1 MSKFSGPSVLPGGQ
15 VTLPTEGKVSDFTE
29 ILARPLPVSEPT
41 TAPEAGGAAIPTQPI
56 DAMIQDAV
64 NYEADKEAGGGGPMA
79 VEGAPMELPTELPG
93 ASVAGPSLAEQVAPG
108 AVAPATAPVIP
119 ESLATEQR
127 ERERVRP
134 LTEVL
139 KITSLSPASF
149 KKGMPV
155 QVALERAENTSSVL
169 NTDLAASLTMAEGQT
184 ISTFPEA
191 TLSRTVKET
200 GELIKPAI
208 PLTKGSNVSL
218 TAKSIFFDPRVLDAG
233 KYNEETGRIG
243 VDPEFSKI
251 MSLTTE
257 AYLHNQMYS
266 NEEAEGQTDT
276 DAFEAVDVAEPQIPG
291 VPTTRAPKAKGRE
304 RLGREIYQSWKR
316 QQATN
321 QGRPSDDYL
330 KDIDAIPSDTF
341 TFLGDLAKEVYA
353 RANPD
358 ILLRDDSEVGVPGG
372 QVYFQLTTEGAMEL
386 DRLNESFK
394 ALFAQPEVP
403 PLTAPSEDAQPVY
416 EARTRVRKVTT
427 KVGDLGNIDTLNQSI
442 KNYNKVAYVNDPARE
457 NVTMMVGLLGLLN
470 ANVATNQSYSDML
483 GVGDKALAEARN
495 EKKRLSNAANRA
507 FDDEQRQ
514 ELLRKANLY
523 DPVKIVQAEREKTVN
538 ILAGL
543 ARYSGK
549 KNHLTFSI
557 QGLTGRTH
565 VQQTIYNPQS
575 HKVIRGA
582 VGGGNVFKWEAG
594 KGGALE
600 AAWKETIATRLFKK
614 EGFAKTAELS
624 EAERIKLFNENQ
636 QGNTGA
642 YVQAVAWGNELLNA
656 SKNFDVDAAKEIIVR
671 LRNSNTP
678 EEARAI
684 KLEMQQRF
692 SNDPLSANLKA
703 ELARHGKEFGFFAG
717 YYMELAKYDKAIRSN
732 APDGKQF
739 TSTITVEMD
748 GKTHGPATNAALL
761 GIPEM
766 AKRGGLI
773 RTQDLTA
780 TDEIDLRIAMK
791 DYMQSNVAKQAG
803 ALYSA
808 EHAAEYSEI
817 LNLAVQDK
825 ENFLKKSPMTMG
837 YGQELQSLKM
847 HVDTTVFTGPN
858 GDQIRAIGNT
868 IKATPDEIID
878 FLHAMLVDSIF
889 NVLDAKVVAAG
900 RLLKANAFYS
910 IITNEVLYFDNAM
923 GFRSYA
929 AGKQMVPELT
939 EQTSF
944 SFRPEEGQ
952 SKGKKVSVQLYRE
965 RAEGS
970 AVRPELGPG
979 GYTTGRIQPVAV
991 QSYDG
996 NMISRTGS
1004 DASWKTITDNVP
1016 QGADP
1021 FVLPIFDAY
1030 VVDLGTLASVR
1041 QEANRHWYNG
1051 IANHSYTNEIFT
1063 NWYQQTSQEVKK
1075 KLLDGG
1081 NAELEVDW
1089 KAAGEGQGPFRGL
1102 AFQFQSA
1109 KGGRHLNLRQSF
1121 KRTMQ
1126 FRAKK
1131 SGESVEEYMKFI
1143 GGTATKVTKEVLKRI
1158 ADADIDI
1165 SSDKLTNREVFTII
1179 NIITNANGLSTR
1191 NVSASKLIE
1200 ADKKDM
1206 LAMVRK
1212 EPRNVDL

>member
-1 MSKFSGPSVLPGGQ
+1 MAKFTGPSVLPGAQLELPIDGQ
-15 VTLPTEGKVSDFTE
+15 VSDFAE
-29 ILARPLPVSEPT
+29 ILATPIPTQEPAVVPEG
-41 TAPEAGGAAIPTQPI
+41 APTAIPTQPI
-56 DAMIQDAV
+56 I
-64 NYEADKEAGGGGPMA
+64 EAGGGAPMA
-79 VEGAPMELPTELPG
+79 VEGAPMEMPTALPG
-93 ASVAGPSLAEQVAPG
+93 APVAGPSLAEQVAPG
-108 AVAPATAPVIP
+108 AAAIPAVVNAP
-119 ESLATEQR
+119 ESLAAEQR
-127 ERERVRP
+127 ERERVP
-134 LTEVL
+134 SLTEVL

-149 KKGMPV
+149 KKGMPL
-155 QVALERAENTSSVL
+155 QVALERAENTSNVL
-169 NTDLAASLTMAEGQT
+169 NNDLAASLTMAEGQT
-184 ISTFPEA
+184 IAEFPES
-191 TLSRTVKET
+191 TLSRTDKAT
-200 GELIKPAI
+200 GELIKPTV
-208 PLTKGSNVSL
+208 PLTRDSNVSL
-218 TAKSIFFDPRVLDAG
+218 TAKGVFFDPRVLDAG
-233 KYNEETGRIG
+233 KYNEQTGRTG
-243 VDPEFSKI
+243 VDPEFAKI

-257 AYLHNQMYS
+257 AYLHNQMYD
-266 NEEAEGQTDT
+266 NEESEN
-276 DAFEAVDVAEPQIPG
+276 AVDSGLVDATEPEIPG
-291 VPTTRAPKAKGRE
+291 VPTTRIAKAKGRE
-304 RLGREIYQSWKR
+304 RLGREVYQGWKR
-316 QQATN
+316 MQAQS
-321 QGRPSDDYL
+321 QGRPTDEYL
-330 KDIDAIPSDTF
+330 KDIDAINPDTF
-341 TFLGDLAKEVYA
+341 TFIGDLAKETYA

-358 ILLRDDSEVGVPGG
+358 ILVRDDSEVGAAGG
-372 QVYFQLTTEGAMEL
+372 QVYFQLTAEGAMEL
-386 DRLNESFK
+386 DRVNESYK
-394 ALFAQPEVP
+394 GLFAQPEVP
-403 PLTAPSEDAQPVY
+403 PLTAPSEAGQPVN
-416 EARTRVRKVTT
+416 EARTRVRPITT
-427 KVGDLGNIDTLNQSI
+427 KVGDMKDMTTLNQSI
-442 KNYNKVAYVNDPARE
+442 RNYNKVAYVNDPARE
-457 NVTMMVGLLGLLN
+457 NVTMLVGLLGLLN

-507 FDDEQRQ
+507 FTPEQRQ

-565 VQQTIYNPQS
+565 AQQTIYNPQA

-636 QGNTGA
+636 QGNTGV

-703 ELARHGKEFGFFAG
+703 ELASHGKEFGFFAG

-739 TSTITVEMD
+739 ASTITVEMD

-791 DYMQSNVAKQAG
+791 DYMQSNVAEQAG

-858 GDQIRAIGNT
+858 GDQIRAIGDT

-910 IITNEVLYFDNAM
+910 ILTNEVLYFDNAM

-1075 KLLDGG
+1075 KLLGYG
-1081 NAELEVDW
+1081 NSELDVDW

-1102 AFQFQSA
+1102 AFQFLPA
-1109 KGGRHLNLRQSF
+1109 KGSDHLNLRQSF

-1131 SGESVEEYMKFI
+1131 PGESVKDYTKFI
-1143 GGTATKVTKEVLKRI
+1143 GAVATKVTKGVLKQI
-1158 ADADIDI
+1158 ADADIDL
-1165 SSDKLTNREVFTII
+1165 SSDKLTNREVFIII

-1191 NVSASKLIE
+1191 NASASKMIE